1 MNTAYVVSAVLLM
14 AGVTYLIR
22 VLPMVLCKRQIENRF
37 FRSFLAYVPYAVL
50 SAMTFPQI
58 LYSAGSLPASI
69 AGLLVALVLALRGRG
84 LLVVALGAAAAA
96 LLVQQLLP
104 LTGLI

>member
-1 MNTAYVVSAVLLM
+1 MNTAYVISCVLLM

-22 VLPMVLCKRQIENRF
+22 MLPMVVFRQRLENRF
-37 FRSFLAYVPYAVL
+37 LRSFLAYVPYAVL

-58 LYSAGSLPASI
+58 LYSAGSTAAST
-69 AGLLVALVLALRGRG
+69 AGLMVALVLAFRGKG

-96 LLVQQLLP
+96 LLIQQFLLF
-104 LTGLI
+104 